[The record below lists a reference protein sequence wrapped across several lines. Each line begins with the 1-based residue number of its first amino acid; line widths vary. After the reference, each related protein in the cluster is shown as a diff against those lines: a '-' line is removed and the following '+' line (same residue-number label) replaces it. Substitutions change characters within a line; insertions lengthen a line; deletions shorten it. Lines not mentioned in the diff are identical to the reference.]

1 MGEFAQKFGH
11 KISRSAPDA
20 ELSILNGVGAEECAR
35 QCVQSKKHCAGF
47 DVCTTTG
54 GAAQVQVMHSCS
66 LDITGSALQGADL
79 VRDAFCSAFLAVA
92 RNEPPVE
99 TVIDEER
106 YELFRK
112 DIANLPAA
120 RKTSATSLGFWS
132 GLLML
137 LLGSSVG
144 VLIVVA
150 WRRRETIV
158 AGATLSCSVLQ
169 SAWQRI
175 ARRSW
180 GI

>member
-20 ELSILNGVGAEECAR
+20 ELLILEGVGAEECAR
-35 QCVQSKKHCAGF
+35 RCVQSEKHCVGF

-54 GAAQVQVMHSCS
+54 GTAQVRVMHSCS
-66 LDITGSALQGADL
+66 LDITGSALRDDDL
-79 VRDAFCSAFLAVA
+79 VRNAFCSAFLEVA
-92 RNEPPVE
+92 RNEPPEE

-120 RKTSATSLGFWS
+120 RKTNARRLSFWS

-137 LLGSSVG
+137 LLGSGVG
-144 VLIVVA
+144 ILVVVA
-150 WRRRETIV
+150 LRRRETIV
-158 AGATLSCSVLQ
+158 AGATLSFSGLQ

-175 ARRSW
+175 ARRR
-180 GI
+180 